1 MCTLP
6 IMFPFER
13 ERLMKYQV
21 LKLSQVVEYTRL
33 SRSTIY
39 RLMGTG
45 DFPKQ
50 IKLASHASGWL
61 LADIDQWLETRHK
74 IAHASSNL

>member
-1 MCTLP
+1 
-6 IMFPFER
+6 
-13 ERLMKYQV
+13 MKYQV
-21 LKLSQVVEYTRL
+21 MRLAQVVEYTRL

-45 DFPKQ
+45 EFPKQ

-61 LADIDQWLETRHK
+61 LADIDHWLETRHK
-74 IAHASSNL
+74 ISHASSNL